1 LADTKFSALTAASVA
16 ALANEIPINEA
27 GTSKKV
33 TLTQVQTLLQ
43 TSLGL
48 PRVMSITGSPYTINS
63 TTATSVT
70 GLKFASLV
78 AGNYYVVWHLLVQT
92 ALAATSC
99 KFGVNYTGTVTR
111 MNMTAQF
118 PSAGVTAATGTWH
131 DANNA
136 TTGQVWAYANTRT
149 ETTTAPNLGPWIAFT
164 NANVDHYCKVEG
176 VLVVSDGGDLEL
188 WCGSEATDIITL
200 SIGSTGL
207 LWRGA

>member
-1 LADTKFSALTAASVA
+1 MADTKVSALTAASAA

-27 GTSKKV
+27 GTSKKI
-33 TLTQVQTLLQ
+33 TLTQVQALLQ
-43 TSLGL
+43 IANGL
-48 PRVMSITGSPYTINS
+48 PKIMCIAGSAYTIAS

-78 AGNYYVVWHLLVQT
+78 AGSYYVVWHLLVQT
-92 ALAATSC
+92 TLAATSC

-149 ETTTAPNLGPWIAFT
+149 ESTTSPNMGPWVAFT

-176 VLVVSDGGDLEL
+176 VVIVSDGGDLEL
-188 WCGSEATDIITL
+188 WCGSEATDTITL
-200 SIGSTGL
+200 SIGSMGL